1 MSTQTPDADPPDT
14 EPPDTEPPD
23 AGPPDTGPPDTEP
36 YPRPGDDAPADAPG
50 PDTSARPASPSR
62 LLVVATLLVGLLAAV
77 LAALVPF
84 APVLDRDTTVTWPR
98 EGEQPASTIAGFV
111 PYAPESVR
119 VTVPCPVLQVAQG
132 REGTTTVVSS
142 EQPGRANIG
151 FTVLTEGG
159 DVRVLVGG
167 RELVREPVGGGDC
180 ARVLTADGSGSTV
193 STGDEPPRTFPGD
206 LVRSVGAFS
215 TQLSPGDAAG
225 LQVSARTADWFVADA
240 TTAKQVLLAAQWIAA
255 AAALVLL
262 TLLAGDRLRSRR
274 GALRLLRARLAGAG
288 RPHGIARL
296 AADVVVLATL
306 AVWTVIGPLSTD
318 DGFTEAIARNT
329 AGDDLGNVYRWGNA
343 SEAPYTLVIRMV
355 QALAD
360 TGAGPLVLRLPS
372 VLAGAAV
379 WLLLSRVALPA
390 LLPRH
395 HRLAWVRWTLAAG
408 LLAWWL
414 PLNLGVRPEPFA
426 ALFGTA
432 ALACGLRAAAR
443 PGGRAGLWIGAAAL
457 ASGLALAVT
466 PSAITAAGPLL
477 LLVAAL
483 WRRLARRGTPAE
495 PDSDPPTAGVVG
507 WSVALAGVA
516 AATGIAAA
524 GLTVVFTG
532 QSLYTV
538 LRATAMHSFYG
549 PDVPWYQ
556 EIRRWQYL
564 LGFDG
569 EQGGLG
575 RRLPVLLTVAMLV
588 AALPLVARGAHRW
601 TAGLRWVPV
610 PVAGVALGFALLT
623 PAPSKWTHYFGSLAG
638 TGALAIAAGVVL
650 VTVAARQRPA
660 ERTVRGAAVA
670 GTAAAVTLAALVFA
684 GKNAWFLWSE
694 WGVPRYDGPF
704 TPLNS
709 PAVWGAAAAALFV
722 AGTGAVLVVR
732 HRAGG
737 PADRPRPIRALTG
750 AAARAGA
757 ALPAAVVVTALVT
770 GVAVVV
776 GSMAVAPGRQGSG
789 YSVGGQLWDELTGTP
804 TCGILDHVSIP
815 TASPGALAPAE
826 GQDELAGFEADR
838 GHPDEP
844 PEPGTTWGSLGADG
858 NLGTG
863 TLTTR
868 WYTLPDVEPGQEL
881 LVDVAGRTGQG
892 NTLELEFGRGAGT
905 PEPAGRLSLDDTD
918 TADDAEA
925 DYPTDRVE
933 EAAPLNRPG
942 WRSVRIDPAQIPPGA
957 DRVRV
962 RAVDDTTDPGGWVAV
977 AVPRLRTLAPV
988 VPMLRDAD
996 GPVYVD
1002 WSILWA
1008 APCLRDLPTV
1018 RAGLAQ
1024 TPRYLVLGPS
1034 SLGFAGDV
1042 SFGETA
1048 GGSFAAMRRGSTETA
1063 VATLIDTA
1071 DDPDQAD
1078 WGAVSRVEPDIAR
1091 DAYDVRSELLRR
1103 WGWEGYR
1110 GPLGFPELPRP

>member
-1 MSTQTPDADPPDT
+1 MSTETPDTA
-14 EPPDTEPPD
+14 
-23 AGPPDTGPPDTEP
+23 
-36 YPRPGDDAPADAPG
+36 
-50 PDTSARPASPSR
+50 PSR

-98 EGEQPASTIAGFV
+98 RGAQPASTIAGFV

-132 REGTTTVVSS
+132 SEGATTVVSS
-142 EQPGRANIG
+142 EQPGTANIG

-167 RELVREPVGGGDC
+167 RELVREPVGDGDC
-180 ARVLTADGSGSTV
+180 GRVLTADGSGTTIT
-193 STGDEPPRTFPGD
+193 TGDAPPRTFPGD
-206 LVRSVGAFS
+206 VVRSVGAFS

-225 LQVSARTADWFVADA
+225 LQVTARTADWFVADA

-255 AAALVLL
+255 GAGLVLL
-262 TLLAGDRLRSRR
+262 ALLAGDRLRPRR
-274 GALRLLRARLAGAG
+274 GALRLLRARLGTAV
-288 RPHGIARL
+288 RPRGIARI

-329 AGDDLGNVYRWGNA
+329 PDDDFGNVYRWGNA

-360 TGAGPLVLRLPS
+360 AGAGPLVLRLPS

-379 WLLLSRVALPA
+379 WLLLSRTALPA
-390 LLPRH
+390 VLPRH
-395 HRLAWVRWTLAAG
+395 HHLPWVRATLAAG

-426 ALFGTA
+426 ALFATA

-443 PGGRAGLWIGAAAL
+443 PGGRAGLWIGGTAL

-466 PSAITAAGPLL
+466 PSGLTAAGPLL
-477 LLVAAL
+477 LLVPAL
-483 WRRLARRGTPAE
+483 WRRLARRGAAPATPE
-495 PDSDPPTAGVVG
+495 SDTAGVAG
-507 WSVALAGVA
+507 WLVALAGAA
-516 AATGIAAA
+516 AATGIVAA

-538 LRATAMHSFYG
+538 LRATEMHSFYG
-549 PDVPWYQ
+549 PAVPWYQ
-556 EIRRWQYL
+556 EIQRWQYL

-588 AALPLVARGAHRW
+588 ASLPLVARGAHRW
-601 TAGLRWVPV
+601 SAGLRWVPV
-610 PVAGVALGFALLT
+610 PVAGAALGFALLT

-638 TGALAIAAGVVL
+638 TGALALTVGAVL
-650 VTVAARQRPA
+650 VVVAARQRPA
-660 ERTVRGAAVA
+660 DRTVRGAAGA
-670 GTAAAVTLAALVFA
+670 GTVAAVTLAALVFA
-684 GKNAWFLWSE
+684 GRNAWFVWSE
-694 WGVPRYDGPF
+694 WGVPRAEGPF
-704 TPLNS
+704 TPLDS
-709 PAVWGAAAAALFV
+709 PMTWLAA
-722 AGTGAVLVVR
+722 TAVLFLAGVVTMVVR
-732 HRAGG
+732 RRGDG
-737 PADRPRPIRALTG
+737 PADRPRTLRALTG
-750 AAARAGA
+750 AAGRAGV
-757 ALPAAVVVTALVT
+757 ALPAAVVMTALVT

-776 GSMAVAPGRQGSG
+776 GSMAVAPGRQGTG
-789 YSVGGQLWDELTGTP
+789 YSVAGQFWDALTGTP
-804 TCGILDHVSIP
+804 TCGILDHVSVP

-826 GQDELAGFEADR
+826 GQDALAGFETGR

-844 PEPGTTWGSLGADG
+844 PESGTTWGSLGADG

-868 WYTLPDVEPGQEL
+868 WYTLPGAEQGQEL
-881 LVDVAGRTGQG
+881 VVDVAGRTGQG

-905 PEPAGRLSLDDTD
+905 PEPAGRLSLDDTG
-918 TADDAEA
+918 TADAAEA

-942 WRSVRIDPAQIPPGA
+942 WRSVRIDPAEIPPGA

-988 VPMLRDAD
+988 VPLLRDAD

-1024 TPRYLVLGPS
+1024 TPHYLVLGPS

-1048 GGSFAAMRRGSTETA
+1048 GGSFAAMRRGSTETTI
-1063 VATLIDTA
+1063 ATVIDTA

-1078 WGAVSRVEPDIAR
+1078 WGAVARIDPDIAR
-1091 DAYDVRSELLRR
+1091 DAYDVRSESVRR

-1110 GPLGFPELPRP
+1110 GPLGFPELPPP